1 VGALAVAN
9 TTDNPGLKA
18 KLLASCKENAGTLL
32 GGSDR
37 STPTFFWEPARR

>member
-18 KLLASCKENAGTLL
+18 KLLASCRENAGALL
-32 GGSDR
+32 GGNDR
-37 STPTFFWEPARR
+37 SKPIFFWEPMPK